1 MQGQDILITDVLEGL
16 EEHKQE
22 LRQLAASKEP
32 LFSFSTQ
39 VDDSA
44 DRATLTVTLT
54 NLSATTK
61 FKERVKLTVRQKQGA
76 DRNTTKV
83 RETFELKRVTER
95 KQKVQKIKPDLIA
108 AMASYL
114 DKQYRSLKEPVIQAI
129 RIADH
134 STWELQ
140 DPNWGKA
147 WVGTQAEHFSV
158 PLSQHNFRLDLAQKE
173 LNGVRAITATEFK
186 GYKGCRSFWEKIF

>member
-1 MQGQDILITDVLEGL
+1 M
-16 EEHKQE
+16 
-22 LRQLAASKEP
+22 
-32 LFSFSTQ
+32 
-39 VDDSA
+39 DDSA
-44 DRATLTVTLT
+44 DCATLTVTLT
-54 NLSATTK
+54 NLPATTK

-95 KQKVQKIKPDLIA
+95 KQKVQKIKPDLIP

-114 DKQYRSLKEPVIQAI
+114 DKQYRSLKEPVIQGI

-140 DPNWGKA
+140 DPN
-147 WVGTQAEHFSV
+147 
-158 PLSQHNFRLDLAQKE
+158 
-173 LNGVRAITATEFK
+173 
-186 GYKGCRSFWEKIF
+186 